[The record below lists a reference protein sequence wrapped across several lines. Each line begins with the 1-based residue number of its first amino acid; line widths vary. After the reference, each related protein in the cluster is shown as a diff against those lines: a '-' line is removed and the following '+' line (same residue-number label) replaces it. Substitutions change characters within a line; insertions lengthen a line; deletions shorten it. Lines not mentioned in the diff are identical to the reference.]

1 MTERC
6 SMHLSS
12 DNNLDRNCNLLS
24 LEQIGSEKGLSCSVD
39 IKSAQKRTKIRLSQK
54 SQFTNVQLN

>member
-24 LEQIGSEKGLSCSVD
+24 LEQIGSEKGLSVSTSKVLE
-39 IKSAQKRTKIRLSQK
+39 SAQKFGSLKKVNLPT
-54 SQFTNVQLN
+54 

>member
-24 LEQIGSEKGLSCSVD
+24 LERIGSEKGLSVSTSKVL
-39 IKSAQKRTKIRLSQK
+39 KSAQKFGSLKKVNLPTQD
-54 SQFTNVQLN
+54 